1 MEVNQPGRVAAWG
14 FVSHINEYAVGSQG
28 ENQPHPGAL
37 AALDRFLDYVDSKVE
52 EGRVVYATAS
62 EVADLA
68 FSTTG
73 N

>member
-14 FVSHINEYAVGSQG
+14 LVSHINEYAVGSHG
-28 ENQPHPGAL
+28 ENPPHPGAL
-37 AALDRFLDYVDSKVE
+37 AALDRFLDYVDSKVA
-52 EGRVVYATAS
+52 EGWVIYATAN
-62 EVADLA
+62 EIADLA